1 MLFRLLD
8 VLRQDPQAFFIL
20 LATISVALLVAISIH
35 EFSHSLI
42 AYWQGDDTSKR
53 LGRLSLNPLVHLD
66 PIGTLLL
73 FIVGFGWGKPVP
85 VNPYNLRRGPVS
97 GMALVSLAG
106 PLSNLVAAG
115 LFGLPS
121 RILDE
126 TPDILSYIVFFNI
139 ILALFNLIPLPP
151 LDGFKIALGILPQ
164 RLSYSL
170 SRIESYG
177 PMLLLVVLVLDNFTR
192 VGILWKTL
200 GPAVNFFGQLFIQQH
215 LF

>member
-1 MLFRLLD
+1 MLD
-8 VLRQDPQAFFIL
+8 VLRHDPVAFLIL
-20 LATISVALLVAISIH
+20 LATITLALIIAISVH
-35 EFSHSLI
+35 EFSHSLV

-53 LGRLSLNPLVHLD
+53 MGRLSLNPLVHLD

-85 VNPYNLRRGPVS
+85 VNPYNLRRGAVS

-121 RILDE
+121 KMIGGNS
-126 TPDILSYIVFFNI
+126 PDILTYIVFFNI

-151 LDGFKIALGILPQ
+151 LDGFKIALGLLP
-164 RLSYSL
+164 RHLSYSF
-170 SRIESYG
+170 SRLEAYG
-177 PMLLLVVLVLDNFTR
+177 PMLLLVVVVVDNFTR
-192 VGILWKTL
+192 LGILWKTL
-200 GPAVNFFGQLFIQQH
+200 GPAVNFFMRLFSGQHFL
-215 LF
+215 L